1 MKRIKGIIT
10 GLLMIISIVGMS
22 VPVLAANE
30 SFSFYLP
37 NTDTTYSVCTSHSN
51 NKSYANDSA
60 TVKTTSNN
68 APGWGMAFCMK
79 HRYIGSDGLPHYQTD
94 TVTSPAFWISGLGTV
109 HPTYLSGHNITG
121 RDYYVAARIDNDY
134 TGYYSSAGKFNSDY
148 TNP

>member
-1 MKRIKGIIT
+1 MRSTKVIIS
-10 GLLMIISIVGMS
+10 GLMIVC
-22 VPVLAANE
+22 VLFSMVFPAFAANE

-37 NTDTTYSVCTSHSN
+37 NTDTTYSVCTSFSN
-51 NKSYANDSA
+51 VKVYANDRA

-109 HPTYLSGHNITG
+109 HPTYLSGHNITN
-121 RDYYVAARIDNDY
+121 RAYYVAARIDNDY